1 MANKFHFG
9 SFTEEINA
17 TNSYTYFNHGDYGA
31 YEITGLR
38 IINDSSNERIYTL
51 WISTGWEVDAN
62 LGNGTPLNNNS
73 IAWGARSYAQAY
85 CEGKSSVVL
94 IDRLTPVWLWN
105 FKSEANQNASGTTQH
120 IHLRIFTTTIAGTTP
135 GTNMESFMNVQYRYY
150 RQNVT
155 ANSDT
160 TTGAFGLLGT
170 AD

>member
-38 IINDSSNERIYTL
+38 IINDSANERIYTL
-51 WISTGWEVDAN
+51 WISTGWANDAN
-62 LGNGTPLNNNS
+62 LTNGTPLTS
-73 IAWGARSYAQAY
+73 AWAARSYAQAY

-105 FKSEANQNASGTTQH
+105 TTWASNQVATGSNTQ
-120 IHLRIFTTTIAGTTP
+120 IHLRVFTTTISGTTP
-135 GTNMESFMNVQYRYY
+135 ATNMESFMNVQYRYY

>member
-17 TNSYTYFNHGDYGA
+17 ANSYTYFNHGDYGA

-51 WISTGWEVDAN
+51 WMSTGWDVDIN
-62 LGNGTPLNNNS
+62 LSDATPVS
-73 IAWGARSYAQAY
+73 GAWGARSYAQAY

-94 IDRLTPVWLWN
+94 IDRLTPVWFWN
-105 FKSEANQNASGTTQH
+105 FTNQANQVTTGSNTQ
-120 IHLRIFTTTIAGTTP
+120 IHLRIFTTTISGSTP
-135 GTNMESFMNVQYRYY
+135 ATNMESFMNVQYRYY